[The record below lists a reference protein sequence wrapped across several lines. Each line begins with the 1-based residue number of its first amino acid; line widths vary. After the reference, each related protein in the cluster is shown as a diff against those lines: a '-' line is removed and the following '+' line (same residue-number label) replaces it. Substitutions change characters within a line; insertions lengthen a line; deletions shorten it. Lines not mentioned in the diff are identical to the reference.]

1 MSAHPSSDIK
11 QLLQLID
18 DVENSRIDDIGGGLP
33 ATRLDRAVL
42 STILRRNGRTDL
54 LRVVPALSTNPLGL
68 AVVEHIT
75 GTEGENRDLEAWMDK
90 TAAQLQD
97 SLEYLARF
105 HTSHAPTAPLPAL
118 TQLLETS
125 FGEQYLSDGLYAN
138 PGLLTVSSMA
148 VTPALLRKL
157 PTGLV
162 NGAIIDALEAVDA
175 DEAEIRALAHVVQAR
190 PDAVQRLPVAARNKI
205 HRRFPFSALMRA

>member
-1 MSAHPSSDIK
+1 MSAHLSSSM
-11 QLLQLID
+11 QQMRQLIH
-18 DVENSRIDDIGGGLP
+18 DVENGRMDNIGGDLP

-42 STILRRNGRTDL
+42 STILRRNDRSDL
-54 LRVVPALSTNPLGL
+54 LRLVPALSTHPLGL

-75 GTEGENRDLEAWMDK
+75 GTEGANRDLEAWMDK

-97 SLEYLARF
+97 SLKYLAQF
-105 HTSHAPTAPLPAL
+105 HTSHAPTTPLPAL
-118 TQLLETS
+118 SQLLETS

-148 VTPALLRKL
+148 VTPELLRKL
-157 PTGLV
+157 PTRLV
-162 NGAIIDALEAVDA
+162 NEAILDALA
-175 DEAEIRALAHVVQAR
+175 DEADNRALEHVVNKR
-190 PDAVQRLPVAARNKI
+190 PDAVQRLPVAARSII